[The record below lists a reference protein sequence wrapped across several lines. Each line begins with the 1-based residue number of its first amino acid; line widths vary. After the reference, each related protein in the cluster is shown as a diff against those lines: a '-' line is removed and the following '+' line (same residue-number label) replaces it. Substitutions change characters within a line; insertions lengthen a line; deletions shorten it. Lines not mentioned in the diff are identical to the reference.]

1 LDLQSPEKHFEEGK
15 SLTDIGTTDRDVP
28 DVTLII
34 PTRNEALTI
43 CECIQ
48 RAQQVFTEM
57 GIEGEVLVSDSS
69 SDNTPELAASCGATV
84 IKPEKLGYGNAYL
97 AGFEKAQGDFIVLM
111 DGDLTYDPQ
120 DMKSMITILK
130 GGGYDLVMG
139 SRLKGEILPG
149 AMPALHRYIGN
160 PFLTWLLNKLFSTKI
175 SDAHCG
181 LRAITRP
188 ALESLNL
195 RSAGM
200 EFASEMLIEA
210 AGKNLQICEVP
221 IVYHPRRGA
230 SKLNSFTDGWRHL
243 RFMMLYRPEPF
254 LLVPGMIALLLGLLL
269 AAGVY
274 LGGGLRTHSMILGG
288 LLVII
293 GYQMLLGGVHF
304 RAFGAFYSLSHMGR
318 IERLMSYHSLEKEL
332 LLGFLLLA
340 AGIVIGVR
348 VLFSWSASGF
358 GALYSAQSAMMAMI
372 LCILGIQTLF
382 SGTFISLLL
391 LSNDQQD

>member
-1 LDLQSPEKHFEEGK
+1 M
-15 SLTDIGTTDRDVP
+15 P

-43 CECIQ
+43 CECIK
-48 RAQQVFTEM
+48 RAKQVFSEM
-57 GIEGEVLVSDSS
+57 ELEGEILVSDSS
-69 SDNTPELAASCGATV
+69 SDQTPELAASSGARV

-97 AGFEKAQGDFIVLM
+97 AGFEEAIGDVIVLM
-111 DGDLTYDPQ
+111 DGDLTYDPS
-120 DMKSMITILK
+120 DMKSMISILK
-130 GGGYDLVMG
+130 RGGCDLVMG
-139 SRLKGEILPG
+139 SRLRGEILPG

-160 PFLTWLLNKLFSTKI
+160 PFLTWILNRLFSTDI

-188 ALESLNL
+188 ALKSLNL

-210 AGKNLQICEVP
+210 ADKNLRICEVP
-221 IVYHPRRGA
+221 IVYHPRRGS

-254 LLVPGMIALLLGLLL
+254 LLIPGFIVLLLGLLL

-274 LGGGLRTHSMILGG
+274 LGGGLRVHSTILGG

-293 GYQMLLGGVHF
+293 GYQMLLGGVYF
-304 RAFGAFYSLSHMGR
+304 RAFAAFYTPHRKGR

-332 LLGFLLLA
+332 LLGVLLLA
-340 AGIVIGVR
+340 AGTLIGIR
-348 VLFSWSASGF
+348 VLLSWSASGF

-391 LSNDQQD
+391 LKNDQQD